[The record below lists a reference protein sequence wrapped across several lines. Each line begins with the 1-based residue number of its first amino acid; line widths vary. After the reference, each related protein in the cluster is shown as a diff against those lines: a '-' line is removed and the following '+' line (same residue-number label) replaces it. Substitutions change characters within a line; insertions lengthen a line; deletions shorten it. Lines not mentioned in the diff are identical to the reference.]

1 MWVSPI
7 RLRWTILTLG
17 FVIVAASVSL
27 VGYVLISL
35 GEISIGPSRPPFWDA
50 TPFLTVL
57 LIIGATAALV
67 INIRARGRGKDQ
79 GAPTSRPKTR

>member
-35 GEISIGPSRPPFWDA
+35 GEVSVGTSRPPFWDA

-67 INIRARGRGKDQ
+67 VNIRARGRGKDK
-79 GAPTSRPKTR
+79 GADTSRAQTK